1 MGWAGEQA
9 PQVCGT
15 AVADDCARAA
25 GQDSSHF
32 ARMARGYRVAEEVD
46 ASVKGM

>member
-1 MGWAGEQA
+1 MGWRGKQA

-15 AVADDCARAA
+15 VVADDCVAAR
-25 GQDSSHF
+25 GEDSGHF
-32 ARMARGYRVAEEVD
+32 VCMARGYRVAKEVD